1 MFKSPLG
8 KEKQESSKQ
17 QVIHAVAFDM
27 DGLLLNTEDLYEEV
41 TKELL
46 QRRGRTFKEEVRIK
60 MIGLPAPKAYQ
71 VLIESESL
79 EETWQ
84 ELHEDTERIFE
95 GILETKL
102 QTLHGVEETLQAVKN
117 KGLPRCVATSS
128 TRTFALRALEIVGVL
143 DKLDFVLTAEEVPR
157 GKPFPDIY
165 LEAAKRMGV
174 ETGKMLVLEDSQN
187 GTKAGVTA
195 GAYVISVPNRH
206 TQKGDFQGARWIAN
220 SLLDEKIQSLL
231 H

>member
-1 MFKSPLG
+1 MFKSSLG
-8 KEKQESSKQ
+8 KEKQEPTKQ

-46 QRRGRTFKEEVRIK
+46 QRRGRTFKEEVRTK

-128 TRTFALRALEIVGVL
+128 TRAFALKALEIVGVL

-231 H
+231 M

>member
-1 MFKSPLG
+1 MFKSPLW

-17 QVIHAVAFDM
+17 QVINAVAFDM

-46 QRRGRTFKEEVRIK
+46 QRRGRTFKEEVRTK

-102 QTLHGVEETLQAVKN
+102 QTLHGVQETLQAVKN

-128 TRTFALRALEIVGVL
+128 TRAFALKALEIVGVL

-187 GTKAGVTA
+187 GTIAGVTA

-206 TQKGDFQGARWIAN
+206 TQKGDFQGAQWIAN

-231 H
+231 Q

>member
-8 KEKQESSKQ
+8 KEKQEPTKQ

-46 QRRGRTFKEEVRIK
+46 QRRGRTFKEEVRTK

-128 TRTFALRALEIVGVL
+128 TRAFALKALEIVGVL

-231 H
+231 M

>member
-1 MFKSPLG
+1 
-8 KEKQESSKQ
+8 
-17 QVIHAVAFDM
+17 
-27 DGLLLNTEDLYEEV
+27 
-41 TKELL
+41 
-46 QRRGRTFKEEVRIK
+46 
-60 MIGLPAPKAYQ
+60 MIGLPAPKAYE

-231 H
+231 L

>member
-17 QVIHAVAFDM
+17 QVINAVAFDM

-60 MIGLPAPKAYQ
+60 MIGLPAPKAYE

-128 TRTFALRALEIVGVL
+128 TRAFALRALEIVGVL

-231 H
+231 L